1 MQVDM
6 SKVLT
11 DMEEYRKR
19 FKAKYKSMY
28 GISFGFDSHLVM
40 LIVRL
45 RLPHRFI
52 VRKYENRI
60 RHVKSLI
67 E

>member
-1 MQVDM
+1 
-6 SKVLT
+6 
-11 DMEEYRKR
+11 MEDYRAR
-19 FKAKYKSMY
+19 FKAKYKSVY
-28 GISFGFDSHLVM
+28 GISFDFDFRLVM